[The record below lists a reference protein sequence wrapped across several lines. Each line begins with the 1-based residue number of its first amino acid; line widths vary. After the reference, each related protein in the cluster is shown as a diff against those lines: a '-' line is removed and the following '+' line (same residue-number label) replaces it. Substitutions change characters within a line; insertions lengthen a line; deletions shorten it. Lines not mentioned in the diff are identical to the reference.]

1 MLGNSTEKDSVPV
14 ATTLHAESLRDA
26 SITTNVRKF
35 NLREILDKCFNEARK
50 GRFEA
55 SVDVDYI
62 EKDQRDLLRTL
73 EHYGYAVTVA
83 KEFDEGQN
91 TFYIKW

>member
-1 MLGNSTEKDSVPV
+1 MLGNSTEKDSEPS
-14 ATTLHAESLRDA
+14 SLNAAWLRHI
-26 SITTNVRKF
+26 SVTTNVQKF
-35 NLREILDKCFNEARK
+35 NIADIIKKCRDAALK

-73 EHYGYAVTVA
+73 EHYGYAVTMA
-83 KEFDEGQN
+83 KEFNEGQN

>member
-1 MLGNSTEKDSVPV
+1 MPGNSTDKDSVPV
-14 ATTLHAESLRDA
+14 AMTLHVERLRDI
-26 SITTNVRKF
+26 SVTTNVQKF
-35 NLREILDKCFNEARK
+35 NLPEIVDKCRKEALK

-83 KEFDEGQN
+83 KEFNEGQN

>member
-1 MLGNSTEKDSVPV
+1 MLGNSTDKDSAPV
-14 ATTLHAESLRDA
+14 SMTLHAENLRDV

-35 NLREILDKCFNEARK
+35 GLPEIVDKCRKEALK

-83 KEFDEGQN
+83 KLFNEGQN
-91 TFYIKW
+91 TFYIRW

>member
-1 MLGNSTEKDSVPV
+1 MLGNSTEKDSEPSSLN
-14 ATTLHAESLRDA
+14 AAWLHHISV
-26 SITTNVRKF
+26 TTNVQKF
-35 NLREILDKCFNEARK
+35 NIVDIIKKCQDAALK
-50 GRFEA
+50 GRFGA

-73 EHYGYAVTVA
+73 EHYGYTVTMA
-83 KEFDEGQN
+83 KEFNEGQN